1 MDFTASGD
9 GLKPFLLMVLNPNL
23 ESLQGN
29 RTHAPT
35 SISFIIDIFIGG
47 EPNPFYR

>member
-1 MDFTASGD
+1 MDFTVSGD
-9 GLKPFLLMVLNPNL
+9 GLKPSLLMVLNPNL

-29 RTHAPT
+29 CTHAPT
-35 SISFIIDIFIGG
+35 SISFIIHFIGS